1 MLNHKTISR
10 SLIAAGLVSS
20 LLATAS
26 AQALTYK
33 VSAAE
38 RDRTAS
44 RSSGGHAFWL
54 PDSRYGNNI
63 PNGRSSDFLFM
74 NNSGRLHVSDDMTS
88 ARMTGTI
95 QSVGNASSIWEVDI
109 NFILGMNYDTYK
121 DDHVDPNGDTHD
133 GKAKRELRSSQYADN
148 GGTID
153 PSSWKYFYMDEDNA
167 TLTGADGSGYDGVIL
182 DMFQRPNGRD
192 YGKYVFQ
199 LGEGANGKNLNMGMS
214 GWLGYNGDQKLD
226 KKSYYGRCVKKRG
239 YEGYGDINVD
249 LDPIPE
255 PVSAGLATMGLG
267 ALVLRTRRRRA

>member
-1 MLNHKTISR
+1 MLTYKTISR

-26 AQALTYK
+26 AEALTYK

-44 RSSGGHAFWL
+44 RSDGGHAFWM
-54 PDSRYGNNI
+54 PDSRYGSHI

-74 NNSGRLHVSDDMTS
+74 NDSGRLHVSDDMTS

-95 QSVGNASSIWEVDI
+95 QSVGDASSIWEVDI

-133 GKAKRELRSSQYADN
+133 GRAKKELRSSQYVSN
-148 GGTID
+148 GGTVD
-153 PSSWKYFYMDEDNA
+153 TSAWKYFYMDEDNA
-167 TLTGADGSGYDGVIL
+167 TLTGADGSSYDDVVL
-182 DMFQRPNGRD
+182 DMYQRPNGRD

-214 GWLGYNGDQKLD
+214 GWLGYNGYQELD
-226 KKSYYGRCVKKRG
+226 RKSYYSRCVKKRRFC
-239 YEGYGDINVD
+239 GYGDINVD
-249 LDPIPE
+249 LEPVPE
-255 PVSAGLATMGLG
+255 PISAGLATMGLG